1 MDWEFKNFLSVWFLR
16 KFGQG
21 FALFLIFKC
30 LVGDVSKIWKN
41 VGFFWEIWLFPN
53 FCTMHSAAGLAKFCT
68 MHSAAGLAKFLY
80 NAQCCWL
87 SQILLSLMYSL
98 GTPGA
103 VGFCLGT
110 PGAVGFF
117 WKFSK
122 SFKSRKIWPG
132 VCPILEILSF
142 CLRLLKI
149 SEFRKYSKCRF
160 LGKIGQGSAL
170 HWCFRFLKFSK
181 CGFLRKFDQGSAL
194 FPKFWGFVR
203 DFWKFLK
210 FLKFLS
216 VKF

>member
-1 MDWEFKNFLSVWFLR
+1 MFQKFEKCWFFF
-16 KFGQG
+16 FG
-21 FALFLIFKC
+21 
-30 LVGDVSKIWKN
+30 
-41 VGFFWEIWLFPN
+41 EIWLFPN

-68 MHSAAGLAKFLY
+68 MHSAAGLAKF
-80 NAQCCWL
+80 CF
-87 SQILLSLMYSL
+87 LLWIAWELL
-98 GTPGA
+98 VLLVFA
-103 VGFCLGT
+103 WELLVLL
-110 PGAVGFF
+110 AF

-149 SEFRKYSKCRF
+149 LEIRKYSKCRF

-194 FPKFWGFVR
+194 YLNSQCLNCLITFWDVFGTLF
-203 DFWKFLK
+203 FLLSSSWKVSF
-210 FLKFLS
+210 
-216 VKF
+216 

>member
-21 FALFLIFKC
+21 FALFLIFQSL
-30 LVGDVSKIWKN
+30 LVKFEN
-41 VGFFWEIWLFPN
+41 FEN
-53 FCTMHSAAGLAKFCT
+53 FCERKMLVFWNFA
-68 MHSAAGLAKFLY
+68 FLLVEIY
-80 NAQCCWL
+80 NRAECEL
-87 SQILLSLMYSL
+87 SEYWFFFKILLSLFFVLSL
-98 GTPGA
+98 CW
-103 VGFCLGT
+103 VLGNSWCCW
-110 PGAVGFF
+110 FF

-142 CLRLLKI
+142 CLRLLKM
-149 SEFRKYSKCRF
+149 SEIRKYSKCRF

-170 HWCFRFLKFSK
+170 HWCFGFLKFSK
-181 CGFLRKFDQGSAL
+181 CGFLRKFDQGSAQFL
-194 FPKFWGFVR
+194 KFWGFVG